1 MRNFYRLM
9 LGRKSIHAESCF
21 SGGFVGTDFD
31 VHHDLSGRLPDN
43 WRDFNKEFIPI
54 YLESNPDKSKITAG
68 LACGAIWTVSKGMD
82 QGDIVLCPDGAGQY
96 RVGEISGVYNYANSE
111 ILPHRRSVR
120 WLDLTIERAA
130 MSEKLQNS
138 CGSIGTISNVSK
150 YSAEIERFLQGVTVE
165 TIEDSSSFALEKHLE
180 DFLVKNWNST
190 ELGKEYII
198 YEEDGEPSGQQ
209 YATDTGPIDILA
221 ISKDKKTLLVIEL
234 KKGKASD
241 SVVGQILRYMDYVV
255 EVLAEPDQTVRG
267 IVIALDDDKKLRRA
281 LAMLSNVEFY
291 SYKVDFKLV
300 KGKG

>member
-1 MRNFYRLM
+1 M

-21 SGGFVGTDFD
+21 NGGFVGTDFD

-120 WLDLTIERAA
+120 WLDLIIDRKA

-180 DFLVKNWNST
+180 DFLVRNWNST

-300 KGKG
+300 KG

>member
-21 SGGFVGTDFD
+21 NGGFVGTDFD

-96 RVGEISGVYNYANSE
+96 RVGEISGTYNYANGE

-130 MSEKLQNS
+130 MSDKLQNS

-255 EVLAEPDQTVRG
+255 EVIADPDQTVRG

-281 LAMLSNVEFY
+281 LGRLSDVEFY

-300 KGKG
+300 KG

>member
-1 MRNFYRLM
+1 M

-21 SGGFVGTDFD
+21 NGGFVGTDFD

-96 RVGEISGVYNYANSE
+96 RVGEISGVYNYANGE

-150 YSAEIERFLQGVTVE
+150 YSAELERFLQGVTVE

-281 LAMLSNVEFY
+281 LGRLSDVEFY

-300 KGKG
+300 KG

>member
-1 MRNFYRLM
+1 M

-21 SGGFVGTDFD
+21 NGGFVGTDFD

-54 YLESNPDKSKITAG
+54 YLENNPDKSKITAG

-96 RVGEISGVYNYANSE
+96 RVGEISGVYNYANGE

-120 WLDLTIERAA
+120 WLDLLIDRKA

-150 YSAEIERFLQGVTVE
+150 YSAEVERFLQGVTVE

-180 DFLVKNWNST
+180 DFLVRNWNST

-241 SVVGQILRYMDYVV
+241 DVVGQILRYMGYVKD
-255 EVLAEPDQTVRG
+255 VLAEPEQTVRG

-281 LAMLSNVEFY
+281 LAMLSDVKFY
-291 SYKVDFKLV
+291 SYKVNFKLV
-300 KGKG
+300 KGQV

>member
-21 SGGFVGTDFD
+21 NGGFVGTDFD
-31 VHHDLSGRLPDN
+31 IHQDLSGKLPDN

-54 YLESNPDKSKITAG
+54 YLENKPDKSKITAG

-82 QGDIVLCPDGAGQY
+82 QGDIVLCPDGARQY
-96 RVGEISGVYNYANSE
+96 RVGEIAGVYKYANGE
-111 ILPHRRSVR
+111 ILPHRRPVR
-120 WLDLTIERAA
+120 WLDLTIERSA
-130 MSEKLQNS
+130 MSEELQHS

-150 YSAEIERFLQGVTVE
+150 YSAEIERFFQGVTVK

-190 ELGKEYII
+190 DLGKDYII
-198 YEEDGEPSGQQ
+198 YEEDGETSGQQ

-221 ISKDKKTLLVIEL
+221 ISKDQKTLLVIEL

-241 SVVGQILRYMDYVV
+241 DAVGQILRYMNYVK

-267 IVIALDDDKKLRRA
+267 IVIALDDDQKLRRA
-281 LAMLSNVEFY
+281 LAMVPNIEFY
-291 SYKVDFKLV
+291 SYKVNFKLV
-300 KGKG
+300 KGQ

>member
-1 MRNFYRLM
+1 M

-21 SGGFVGTDFD
+21 NGGFVGTDFD

-96 RVGEISGVYNYANSE
+96 RVGEISGVYNYANGE

-120 WLDLTIERAA
+120 WLDLLIDRKA

-165 TIEDSSSFALEKHLE
+165 TIEDSSSFSLEKHLE
-180 DFLVKNWNST
+180 DFLVRNWNST
-190 ELGKEYII
+190 ELGKEFII

-281 LAMLSNVEFY
+281 LARLSDVEFY

-300 KGKG
+300 KGQ

>member
-21 SGGFVGTDFD
+21 NGSFVGTDFD
-31 VHHDLSGRLPDN
+31 IHQDLSGKLPDN

-54 YLESNPDKSKITAG
+54 YLENKPDKSKITAG

-82 QGDIVLCPDGAGQY
+82 QGDIVLCPDGAGHY
-96 RVGEISGVYNYANSE
+96 RVGEIAGVYKYENGE
-111 ILPHRRSVR
+111 ILPHRRPVR
-120 WLDLTIERAA
+120 WLDLNIERSA
-130 MSEKLQNS
+130 MSEDLQHS

-150 YSAEIERFLQGVTVE
+150 YSAEIERFLQGVKVE

-190 ELGKEYII
+190 DLGKDYII
-198 YEEDGEPSGQQ
+198 YEEDGETSGQQ

-221 ISKDKKTLLVIEL
+221 ISKDQKTLLVIEL

-241 SVVGQILRYMDYVV
+241 DVVGQILRYMNYVK
-255 EVLAEPDQTVRG
+255 EVLAEPDQNARG
-267 IVIALDDDKKLRRA
+267 IVIALDDDQKLRRA
-281 LAMLSNVEFY
+281 LAMVPNIEFY

-300 KGKG
+300 KGK

>member
-1 MRNFYRLM
+1 M

-21 SGGFVGTDFD
+21 NGGFVGTDFD

-120 WLDLTIERAA
+120 WLDLLIDRKA

-281 LAMLSNVEFY
+281 LARLSDVEFY

-300 KGKG
+300 KGQV

>member
-1 MRNFYRLM
+1 M

-21 SGGFVGTDFD
+21 NGGFVGTDFD

-54 YLESNPDKSKITAG
+54 YLENKPDKSKITAG

-96 RVGEISGVYNYANSE
+96 RVGEISGVYNYANGE

-120 WLDLTIERAA
+120 WLDLLIDRKA

-150 YSAEIERFLQGVTVE
+150 YSAEVERFLQGVTVE

-281 LAMLSNVEFY
+281 LARLSDVEFY

-300 KGKG
+300 KGQV

>member
-1 MRNFYRLM
+1 M

-21 SGGFVGTDFD
+21 NGGFVGTDFD

-96 RVGEISGVYNYANSE
+96 RVGEISGVYNYANGE

-120 WLDLTIERAA
+120 WLDLLIDRKA

-138 CGSIGTISNVSK
+138 CGSIGTISKVSK

-281 LAMLSNVEFY
+281 LARLSDVEFY

-300 KGKG
+300 KG

>member
-1 MRNFYRLM
+1 M

-21 SGGFVGTDFD
+21 NGGFVGTDFD

-96 RVGEISGVYNYANSE
+96 RVGEISGVYNYANGE

-241 SVVGQILRYMDYVV
+241 DVVGQILRYMGYVKD
-255 EVLAEPDQTVRG
+255 VLAEPEQTVRG

-281 LAMLSNVEFY
+281 LAMLSDVKFY
-291 SYKVDFKLV
+291 SYKVNFKLV
-300 KGKG
+300 KGQV

>member
-21 SGGFVGTDFD
+21 NGGFVGTDFD

-82 QGDIVLCPDGAGQY
+82 QGDIVLCPGGAGQY

-120 WLDLTIERAA
+120 WLDLMIDRKA

-138 CGSIGTISNVSK
+138 CGAIGTISNISK

-165 TIEDSSSFALEKHLE
+165 TIEDSSSFSLEKHLE
-180 DFLVKNWNST
+180 DFLVRNWNST

-281 LAMLSNVEFY
+281 LARLSDVEFY

-300 KGKG
+300 KG

>member
-9 LGRKSIHAESCF
+9 LGRKSIHFESCF
-21 SGGFVGTDFD
+21 NGGFVGTDFD
-31 VHHDLSGRLPDN
+31 VHHNLSGRLPDN

-68 LACGAIWTVSKGMD
+68 LACGAIWTVSKGMG

-96 RVGEISGVYNYANSE
+96 RIGEISGVYNYANAE

-120 WLDLTIERAA
+120 WLDISIERAA

-150 YSAEIERFLQGVTVE
+150 YSAELERLLQGLIIE
-165 TIEDSSSFALEKHLE
+165 TIEDSNSFALEKHLE

-255 EVLAEPDQTVRG
+255 EVIADPEQTVRG

-281 LAMLSNVEFY
+281 LARVSSVEFY

-300 KGKG
+300 KG

>member
-1 MRNFYRLM
+1 M

-21 SGGFVGTDFD
+21 NGGFVGTDFD
-31 VHHDLSGRLPDN
+31 VHHNLSGRLPDN
-43 WRDFNKEFIPI
+43 WRNFNKEFIPI

-96 RVGEISGVYNYANSE
+96 RVGEISGVYNYANGE

-165 TIEDSSSFALEKHLE
+165 TIEDLSSFSLEKHLE
-180 DFLVKNWNST
+180 DFLVRNWNST

-281 LAMLSNVEFY
+281 LARLSDVEFY

-300 KGKG
+300 KG

>member
-21 SGGFVGTDFD
+21 NGGFVGTDFD

-96 RVGEISGVYNYANSE
+96 RVGEISGVYNYANGE

-120 WLDLTIERAA
+120 WLDLLIDRKA

-165 TIEDSSSFALEKHLE
+165 TIEDSSSFSLEKHLE
-180 DFLVKNWNST
+180 DFLVRNWNST

-281 LAMLSNVEFY
+281 LARLSDVEFY

-300 KGKG
+300 KGQV

>member
-1 MRNFYRLM
+1 M

-21 SGGFVGTDFD
+21 NGGFVGTDFD
-31 VHHDLSGRLPDN
+31 VHYDLSGRLPDN

-96 RVGEISGVYNYANSE
+96 RVGEISGVYNYANGE
-111 ILPHRRSVR
+111 ILPHRRPVR
-120 WLDLTIERAA
+120 WLDLLIDRKA
-130 MSEKLQNS
+130 MSEKLQKS

-165 TIEDSSSFALEKHLE
+165 TIEDLNSFSLEKHLE
-180 DFLVKNWNST
+180 DFLVRNWNST

-198 YEEDGEPSGQQ
+198 FEEDGEPSGQQ

-255 EVLAEPDQTVRG
+255 EVIADPNQTVRG

-281 LAMLSNVEFY
+281 LARLSEVEFY
-291 SYKVDFKLV
+291 SYKVDFKL
-300 KGKG
+300 GKGQ

>member
-1 MRNFYRLM
+1 M

-21 SGGFVGTDFD
+21 NGGFVGTDFD

-54 YLESNPDKSKITAG
+54 YLENKPDKSKITAG

-96 RVGEISGVYNYANSE
+96 RVGEISGVYNYANGE

-150 YSAEIERFLQGVTVE
+150 YSAEVERFLQGVTIE

-180 DFLVKNWNST
+180 DFLVRNWNST

-281 LAMLSNVEFY
+281 LGRLSDVEFY

-300 KGKG
+300 KG

>member
-1 MRNFYRLM
+1 M

-21 SGGFVGTDFD
+21 NGGFVGTDFD

-96 RVGEISGVYNYANSE
+96 RVGEISGVYNYANGE
-111 ILPHRRSVR
+111 ILPHRRPVR
-120 WLDLTIERAA
+120 WLDLLIDRKA

-281 LAMLSNVEFY
+281 LGRLSDVEFY

-300 KGKG
+300 KG

>member
-1 MRNFYRLM
+1 M

-21 SGGFVGTDFD
+21 NGGFVGTDFD

-96 RVGEISGVYNYANSE
+96 RVGEISGVYNYANGE
-111 ILPHRRSVR
+111 ILPHRRPVR
-120 WLDLTIERAA
+120 WLDLIIDRKA

-165 TIEDSSSFALEKHLE
+165 TIVDSSSFSLEKHLE
-180 DFLVKNWNST
+180 DFLVRNWNST

-281 LAMLSNVEFY
+281 LARLSDVKFY

-300 KGKG
+300 KG

>member
-21 SGGFVGTDFD
+21 YGGFVGTDFD

-96 RVGEISGVYNYANSE
+96 RVGEISGVYNYANGE

-120 WLDLTIERAA
+120 WLDLLIDRKA

-165 TIEDSSSFALEKHLE
+165 TIEDSSSFSLEKHLE
-180 DFLVKNWNST
+180 DFLVRNWNST

-255 EVLAEPDQTVRG
+255 EVIADPDQTVRG

-300 KGKG
+300 KG

>member
-1 MRNFYRLM
+1 M

-21 SGGFVGTDFD
+21 NGGFVGTDFD

-96 RVGEISGVYNYANSE
+96 RVGEISGVYNYANGE

-120 WLDLTIERAA
+120 WLDLLIDRKA

-180 DFLVKNWNST
+180 DFLVSNWNST
-190 ELGKEYII
+190 GLGKEYII

-281 LAMLSNVEFY
+281 LAMLSDVKFY
-291 SYKVDFKLV
+291 SYKVNFKLV
-300 KGKG
+300 KG

>member
-21 SGGFVGTDFD
+21 NGGFVGTDFD

-82 QGDIVLCPDGAGQY
+82 KGDIVLCPDGGGQY
-96 RVGEISGVYNYANSE
+96 RVGEIAGVYNYANGE
-111 ILPHRRSVR
+111 ILPHRRPVR
-120 WLDLTIERAA
+120 WLDLLIDRKA

-165 TIEDSSSFALEKHLE
+165 TIEDSSSFSLEKHLE
-180 DFLVKNWNST
+180 DFLVRNWNST

-241 SVVGQILRYMDYVV
+241 DVVGQILRYMGYVKD
-255 EVLAEPDQTVRG
+255 VLAEPEQTVRG

-300 KGKG
+300 KGRG

>member
-21 SGGFVGTDFD
+21 NGGFVGTDFD
-31 VHHDLSGRLPDN
+31 VHHELSGRLPDN

-120 WLDLTIERAA
+120 WLDLMIDRKA

-300 KGKG
+300 KGRG

>member
-1 MRNFYRLM
+1 MKAN
-9 LGRKSIHAESCF
+9 
-21 SGGFVGTDFD
+21 
-31 VHHDLSGRLPDN
+31 
-43 WRDFNKEFIPI
+43 
-54 YLESNPDKSKITAG
+54 NPELK
-68 LACGAIWTVSKGMD
+68 
-82 QGDIVLCPDGAGQY
+82 Y
-96 RVGEISGVYNYANSE
+96 YYIS
-111 ILPHRRSVR
+111 
-120 WLDLTIERAA
+120 IERAA

-150 YSAEIERFLQGVTVE
+150 YSAELERLLQGLIIE
-165 TIEDSSSFALEKHLE
+165 TIEDSNSFALEKHLE

-209 YATDTGPIDILA
+209 YTTDTGPIDILA

-255 EVLAEPDQTVRG
+255 EVIADPEQTVRG

-281 LAMLSNVEFY
+281 LARVSSVEFY

-300 KGKG
+300 KG

>member
-21 SGGFVGTDFD
+21 NGGFVGTDFD

-96 RVGEISGVYNYANSE
+96 RVGEISGVYNYANGE
-111 ILPHRRSVR
+111 ILPHRRPVR

-180 DFLVKNWNST
+180 DFLVRNWNST

-281 LAMLSNVEFY
+281 LARLSDVEFY

-300 KGKG
+300 KG

>member
-21 SGGFVGTDFD
+21 NGGFVGTDFD

-96 RVGEISGVYNYANSE
+96 RVGEISGVYNYANGE
-111 ILPHRRSVR
+111 ILPHRRPVR
-120 WLDLTIERAA
+120 WLDLLIDRKA

-138 CGSIGTISNVSK
+138 CGAIGTISNVSK
-150 YSAEIERFLQGVTVE
+150 YSAEVERFLQGVTVE

-180 DFLVKNWNST
+180 DFLVRNWNST

-281 LAMLSNVEFY
+281 LARLSDVEFY

-300 KGKG
+300 KGQ

>member
-1 MRNFYRLM
+1 M
-9 LGRKSIHAESCF
+9 LGRKSIHFESCF
-21 SGGFVGTDFD
+21 NGGFVGTDFD
-31 VHHDLSGRLPDN
+31 VHHNLSGRLPDN

-96 RVGEISGVYNYANSE
+96 RVGEISGVYNYANGE

-150 YSAEIERFLQGVTVE
+150 YSAELERFLQGVTVE

-255 EVLAEPDQTVRG
+255 EVIADPEQTVRG

-281 LAMLSNVEFY
+281 LGRLSDVEFY

-300 KGKG
+300 KG

>member
-1 MRNFYRLM
+1 M
-9 LGRKSIHAESCF
+9 LGRKSIHFESCF
-21 SGGFVGTDFD
+21 NGGFVGTDFD
-31 VHHDLSGRLPDN
+31 VHHNLSGRLPDN

-54 YLESNPDKSKITAG
+54 YLESNPNKSKITAG

-96 RVGEISGVYNYANSE
+96 RIGEISGVYNYANAE

-120 WLDLTIERAA
+120 WLDISIERAA

-150 YSAEIERFLQGVTVE
+150 YSAELERFIQGLIIE
-165 TIEDSSSFALEKHLE
+165 TIEDSNSFALEKHLE

-255 EVLAEPDQTVRG
+255 EVIADPEQTVRG

-281 LAMLSNVEFY
+281 LARVSSVEFY

-300 KGKG
+300 KG

>member
-21 SGGFVGTDFD
+21 YGGFVGTDFD

-96 RVGEISGVYNYANSE
+96 RVGEISGVYNYANGE

-120 WLDLTIERAA
+120 WLDLLIDRKA

-180 DFLVKNWNST
+180 DFLVRNWNST

-241 SVVGQILRYMDYVV
+241 DVVGQILRYMGYVKD
-255 EVLAEPDQTVRG
+255 VLAEPEQTVRG

-281 LAMLSNVEFY
+281 LAMLSDVKFY
-291 SYKVDFKLV
+291 SYKVNFKLV
-300 KGKG
+300 KGRV

>member
-1 MRNFYRLM
+1 M

-21 SGGFVGTDFD
+21 NGGFVGTDFD

-68 LACGAIWTVSKGMD
+68 LACGAIWTVSKGMG

-96 RVGEISGVYNYANSE
+96 RVGEISGVYNYANGE

-281 LAMLSNVEFY
+281 LGRLSDVEFY

-300 KGKG
+300 KG

>member
-21 SGGFVGTDFD
+21 NGGFVGTDFD

-96 RVGEISGVYNYANSE
+96 RVGEISGVYNYANGE

-120 WLDLTIERAA
+120 WLDLLIDRKA

-165 TIEDSSSFALEKHLE
+165 TIEDSSSFSLEKHLE
-180 DFLVKNWNST
+180 DFLVRNWNST

-281 LAMLSNVEFY
+281 LARLSDVEFY

-300 KGKG
+300 KGQ

>member
-1 MRNFYRLM
+1 M

-21 SGGFVGTDFD
+21 NGGFVGTDFE

-43 WRDFNKEFIPI
+43 WRDFNKEFIPV

-82 QGDIVLCPDGAGQY
+82 QGDIVLCPDGARQY
-96 RVGEISGVYNYANSE
+96 RVGEISGFYNYANDE
-111 ILPHRRSVR
+111 ILPHRRPVR
-120 WLDLTIERAA
+120 WLDLLIDRKA

-150 YSAEIERFLQGVTVE
+150 YSAELERFLQGVTVE

-281 LAMLSNVEFY
+281 LARLSEVEFY

-300 KGKG
+300 KG

>member
-21 SGGFVGTDFD
+21 NGGFVGTDFD

-43 WRDFNKEFIPI
+43 LRDFNKEFIPI

-96 RVGEISGVYNYANSE
+96 RIGEISGVYNYANAE

-120 WLDLTIERAA
+120 WLDLAIERAA

-150 YSAEIERFLQGVTVE
+150 YSAELERLLQGLIIE

-255 EVLAEPDQTVRG
+255 EVIADPEQTVRG

-281 LAMLSNVEFY
+281 LARVSSVEFY

-300 KGKG
+300 KG

>member
-1 MRNFYRLM
+1 M

-21 SGGFVGTDFD
+21 NGGFVGTDFD

-96 RVGEISGVYNYANSE
+96 RVGEISGVYNYANGE
-111 ILPHRRSVR
+111 ILPHRRPVR
-120 WLDLTIERAA
+120 WLDLLIDRKA

-150 YSAEIERFLQGVTVE
+150 YSAEVERFLQGVTAE

-180 DFLVKNWNST
+180 DFLVRNWNST

-281 LAMLSNVEFY
+281 LGRLSDVEFY

-300 KGKG
+300 KG